1 MATPRINVLSPDGQE
16 GTIPQSQVQQ
26 AGVKGYRAV
35 MYDKSGQRG
44 SVPFEQ
50 MPQATR
56 SGYTTTPPT
65 PFEKE
70 RQPENRRG
78 FLSTVGGDLL
88 SQAEGVGEDIIKPAT
103 TAYEGYKAG
112 GLKGAAENLAYQ
124 YSGLPTTL
132 GMTSGYRREA
142 QSGRSLPYRG
152 TAFVGRATGIAP
164 VDQMEQAADVGNA
177 RAVLGHAALPAAE
190 ALAAPAWDLASTKL
204 GEVRSRVGESIRTPE
219 GKLKTIPKA
228 TAQVAGGVG
237 GAALGAPLGH
247 EYVGAAAGYKL
258 GPTLLE
264 SFFPDPNAELRA
276 RGAFM
281 NKGYRPAVES
291 ASPELSRQRELG
303 EFMNRGYKPTELPAG
318 PETVP
323 FKPFKPSES
332 VARQMRSYGTYDP
345 FAESRPSSVTSRVG
359 GGPLGKTRLGETSGQ
374 AGATGSAEGPFAPL
388 VWESPEE
395 AAAHDLRM
403 KNLGRQAHD
412 AGVYSAAQGATKRKL
427 NYQQRIGRKELQ

>member
-65 PFEKE
+65 QFEQE
-70 RQPENRRG
+70 RTPKGSAAWRAAKAAGTDVLGAVAGLGSMFSNPAG
-78 FLSTVGGDLL
+78 SNL
-88 SQAEGVGEDIIKPAT
+88 SQAAQIGRQYGEEKA
-103 TAYEGYKAG
+103 AGYSP
-112 GLKGAAENLAYQ
+112 L
-124 YSGLPTTL
+124 
-132 GMTSGYRREA
+132 
-142 QSGRSLPYRG
+142 YRG
-152 TAFVGRATGIAP
+152 ASLLGSATGIINP
-164 VDQMEQAADVGNA
+164 EGMEDAATHGDTAGVA
-177 RAVLGHAALPAAE
+177 GHLALP
-190 ALAAPAWDLASTKL
+190 LASGTLAIPKVREGIGNML
-204 GEVRSRVGESIRTPE
+204 GAASEARGRIGESIRTPE

-291 ASPELSRQRELG
+291 AS
-303 EFMNRGYKPTELPAG
+303 
-318 PETVP
+318 
-323 FKPFKPSES
+323 
-332 VARQMRSYGTYDP
+332 
-345 FAESRPSSVTSRVG
+345 VG